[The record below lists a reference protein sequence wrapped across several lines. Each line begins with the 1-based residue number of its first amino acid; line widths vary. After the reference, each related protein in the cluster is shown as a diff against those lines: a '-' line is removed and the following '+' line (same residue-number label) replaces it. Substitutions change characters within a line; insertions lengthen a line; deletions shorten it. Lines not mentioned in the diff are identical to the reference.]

1 MKIRSQLEVSRRQ
14 LLQMGLVTTAATLVP
29 TGVESL
35 FPPESLAQGQDPL
48 PSWNDGAA
56 KQAILNFV
64 RVTTNSSSG
73 QFVPPAERVAC
84 FDQDGTT
91 WVEQPIYS
99 PGGLLPE
106 SRARLGQGKAGIGQ
120 RGALQDSDVGRPGG
134 DS

>member
-14 LLQMGLVTTAATLVP
+14 LLQMGLATTAATLVS

-64 RVTTNSSSG
+64 RVTTDSSSG
-73 QFVPPAERVAC
+73 QFRPPSGEGCLLRSGRYDMGRAAHLC
-84 FDQDGTT
+84 
-91 WVEQPIYS
+91 